1 MEFAGNFTRC
11 PGRETVMSEESVV
24 ERGVAQGSAMGGA
37 VLLVTV
43 GVLELL
49 QGLSAISKD
58 EVIVTG
64 VDYTYQFDLTAW
76 GWTHLVLGA
85 IVTAAG
91 IALFTGATWARGG
104 AMVICAISIIVN
116 FLWLPY
122 YPMWAITII
131 ALNAVVIW
139 AVSTWHPDRD
149 RAARPYRPAR

>member
-1 MEFAGNFTRC
+1 MNLPEHFTRC
-11 PGRETVMSEESVV
+11 PGRETVMSEESLVK
-24 ERGVAQGSAMGGA
+24 RGVAQGSARGGA

-43 GVLELL
+43 GVLEVL
-49 QGLSAISKD
+49 QGLSAIAKD

-64 VDYTYQFDLTAW
+64 IDYTYQFDLTAW

-85 IVTAAG
+85 LVTAAG
-91 IALFTGATWARGG
+91 IALFTGATWARVG
-104 AMVICAISIIVN
+104 AMVICAVSILVN

-139 AVSTWHPDRD
+139 AVSTWHPDTD
-149 RAARPYRPAR
+149 RAAQPSPPAR

>member
-1 MEFAGNFTRC
+1 
-11 PGRETVMSEESVV
+11 MSEESVV
-24 ERGVAQGSAMGGA
+24 KRDVVQGSARGGA

-43 GVLELL
+43 GILEVL
-49 QGLSAISKD
+49 QGLSAIAKD

-64 VDYTYQFDLTAW
+64 IDYTYQFDLTAW

-91 IALFTGATWARGG
+91 IALFTGAAWARVG
-104 AMVICAISIIVN
+104 AMVICAVSILVN

-139 AVSTWHPDRD
+139 AVSTWHPDKD
-149 RAARPYRPAR
+149 RVAQPNPPAR

>member
-1 MEFAGNFTRC
+1 MNLPEHFTRC
-11 PGRETVMSEESVV
+11 PGRETVMSEESLVK
-24 ERGVAQGSAMGGA
+24 RGVAQGSARGGA

-43 GVLELL
+43 GVLEVL
-49 QGLSAISKD
+49 QGLSAIAKD

-64 VDYTYQFDLTAW
+64 IDYTYQFDLTAW

-85 IVTAAG
+85 LVTAAG
-91 IALFTGATWARGG
+91 IALFTGATWARVG
-104 AMVICAISIIVN
+104 AMEICAVSILVN

-139 AVSTWHPDRD
+139 AVSTWHPDTD
-149 RAARPYRPAR
+149 RAAQPSPPAR

>member
-1 MEFAGNFTRC
+1 
-11 PGRETVMSEESVV
+11 MSEESLVKQ
-24 ERGVAQGSAMGGA
+24 GVAQGTARGGA

-49 QGLSAISKD
+49 QGLSAIAKD
-58 EVIVTG
+58 EVFVTG

-76 GWTHLVLGA
+76 GWTHLIVGA
-85 IVTAAG
+85 IVTAIG
-91 IALFTGATWARGG
+91 IALFTGATWARLG
-104 AMVICAISIIVN
+104 AMVICAMSIFVN

-139 AVSTWHPDRD
+139 ALASWNPTD
-149 RAARPYRPAR
+149 A

>member
-1 MEFAGNFTRC
+1 
-11 PGRETVMSEESVV
+11 MSEESLV
-24 ERGVAQGSAMGGA
+24 EPDVAQGSARGGA

-43 GVLELL
+43 GVLEVL
-49 QGLSAISKD
+49 QGLSAVAKD

-64 VDYTYQFDLTAW
+64 IDYTYQFDLTAW
-76 GWTHLVLGA
+76 GWTHLVFGA
-85 IVTAAG
+85 IVTAVG
-91 IALFTGATWARGG
+91 IALLAGATWARLG
-104 AMVICAISIIVN
+104 AMVICAVSILVN

-149 RAARPYRPAR
+149 RVAPPSRPAR